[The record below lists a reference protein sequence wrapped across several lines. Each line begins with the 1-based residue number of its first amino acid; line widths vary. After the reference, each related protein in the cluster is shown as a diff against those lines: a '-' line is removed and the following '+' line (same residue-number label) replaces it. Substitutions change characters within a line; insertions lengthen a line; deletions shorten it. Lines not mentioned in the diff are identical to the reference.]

1 MLACKLPKKLR
12 NTNISLVCP
21 PESTYKSYQKL
32 LLSAYVVTI
41 LLLEQIIIIEKI
53 IIKIDCLVLM
63 EKSHVPAKK
72 IRFCILTNRHTSPND
87 SYERC
92 MLLHVHSLHEDA
104 YILTEQNLNAS
115 YCNSMRPPLAQIF
128 RHSGLSG

>member
-63 EKSHVPAKK
+63 ENHTYLPKKSDFAYEQIVTHHQMIPTSDACCFMF
-72 IRFCILTNRHTSPND
+72 IPYMRMLT
-87 SYERC
+87 
-92 MLLHVHSLHEDA
+92 
-104 YILTEQNLNAS
+104 
-115 YCNSMRPPLAQIF
+115 F
-128 RHSGLSG
+128 